1 MPALGS
7 NINAALGRIDYS
19 PIARGGES
27 MARGIAQAGQV
38 KGQTY
43 ASIGQNISQGIQK
56 YQKNQLEKKEQ
67 EGARNMLEKAL
78 EDPRLA
84 NALNLSPGDDNAY
97 DKGEL
102 NAIIT
107 SAGGREKLSAFLNQ
121 GQQMAAQQDQLRSQN
136 DLRAAQIK
144 EIGMKETE
152 RQRLVAQQA
161 LTGRALQQAIS
172 LNRDTSGNV
181 DYASIAPDMVQ
192 LGVPP
197 EVANELVKGLER
209 PAGGAIVSAKE
220 YGKMLESGSDIDGVL
235 QPDGTYRVKS
245 VGTYGPG
252 QKTIVNT
259 GPSDWA
265 QKAAFEEGIKN
276 RTELEQLINIRP
288 NIEAMEGLL
297 DIVGNDG
304 VITGGLANIELGT
317 KSLLNAAGISNFEDV
332 AATQEYFANSVSL
345 VGQIIKQFGSG
356 TGLSDADREFAQQ
369 GSAGL
374 IKMDKPALK
383 RMISIAKKIQAN
395 QIKAHNDRVNRMWKE
410 SNREDKD
417 SQFIRDSLLF
427 SDDVL
432 NWGSEAKVMNE
443 ETGLSEAARK
453 YLTPSQ

>member
-121 GQQMAAQQDQLRSQN
+121 GQQMSAQQEFRKAQMAEMAANARYRDASALAAGGAPSGFSVTPEQLAKYRN
-136 DLRAAQIK
+136 DGFDFEVRGRNPDGTIQIDNVSPFAAPK
-144 EIGMKETE
+144 PTE
-152 RQRLVAQQA
+152 
-161 LTGRALQQAIS
+161 
-172 LNRDTSGNV
+172 
-181 DYASIAPDMVQ
+181 
-192 LGVPP
+192 
-197 EVANELVKGLER
+197 
-209 PAGGAIVSAKE
+209 GAIVSAKE
-220 YGKMLESGSDIDGVL
+220 YEKMLESGRDIDGVL

-297 DIVGNDG
+297 DIVGDDG

-410 SNREDKD
+410 SNGEDKD

-432 NWGSEAKVMNE
+432 NWGSEAKVMNK
-443 ETGLSEAARK
+443 ETE
-453 YLTPSQ
+453 LTDAGAQPTTGVGRFNVISID